1 RAAVAEVSAGGPWT
15 TTALNMRGPP
25 ESMMW
30 ELAWLVHREVELA
43 RRFHPISFNAA
54 TRVLRAATTGG
65 AIAQAA
71 QSLLQLTPQEWV
83 RQAHRARLSGTRL
96 GSSNDNHALQTIRRL
111 QDVLVYTYHRGSW
124 WELSV
129 WNPQLDP
136 RIPQREH
143 EPQGR
148 QIANFSHLSSTWLR
162 DGAKWWLSTCL
173 ETERYTWSSLKS
185 RLDGLKWLQ
194 RHIDQTIDAGPS
206 LVAEPDDLRPF
217 IKNFLAGL
225 RSHTVTT
232 GPRAGR
238 P

>member
-96 GSSNDNHALQTIRRL
+96 GSSNDNPAIQTI
-111 QDVLVYTYHRGSW
+111 
-124 WELSV
+124 
-129 WNPQLDP
+129 
-136 RIPQREH
+136 
-143 EPQGR
+143 
-148 QIANFSHLSSTWLR
+148 
-162 DGAKWWLSTCL
+162 
-173 ETERYTWSSLKS
+173 
-185 RLDGLKWLQ
+185 Q
-194 RHIDQTIDAGPS
+194 RHKIITAHTDARGH
-206 LVAEPDDLRPF
+206 RW
-217 IKNFLAGL
+217 
-225 RSHTVTT
+225 
-232 GPRAGR
+232 
-238 P
+238 